1 MQVRAEQLAARL
13 ARGPLASVY
22 VVSSNE
28 PLLAM
33 EAQDAIRAAA
43 RAAGFSERQVIHA
56 DGRSDWSLLAGAAQG
71 LSLFAEKRIIEIR
84 LPSGKPGREGGEAL
98 RQHAATTTDDL
109 LTLVCLPT
117 LDRTT
122 RNSSW
127 AAALEAAGVWIDI
140 PALSRGDLP
149 AWIGQRLKRQGQ
161 AAPAEALTFIADRV
175 EGNLLAAHQEIS
187 KLGLLHP
194 HGELSLEA
202 VQEAVL
208 DVSRYEVFGL
218 STAMLTGDRKR
229 VLKVIA
235 GLRAEDEPLPL
246 ILWVVGEDVRTLLQL
261 RAALDGG
268 MPFAQATR
276 KVWVRRDKEEAIQA
290 ALRRL
295 DTTRLARLLARCAE
309 LDRISKGLTVAQRD
323 SDPWLELS
331 EIALGVAA

>member
-1 MQVRAEQLAARL
+1 MPTRTRSPIRTRCRSLIETDSARPIAARL
-13 ARGPLASVY
+13 LAT
-22 VVSSNE
+22 
-28 PLLAM
+28 
-33 EAQDAIRAAA
+33 IRSGDV
-43 RAAGFSERQVIHA
+43 RL
-56 DGRSDWSLLAGAAQG
+56 WS
-71 LSLFAEKRIIEIR
+71 
-84 LPSGKPGREGGEAL
+84 
-98 RQHAATTTDDL
+98 
-109 LTLVCLPT
+109 
-117 LDRTT
+117 
-122 RNSSW
+122 RNQ
-127 AAALEAAGVWIDI
+127 LEW
-140 PALSRGDLP
+140 
-149 AWIGQRLKRQGQ
+149 
-161 AAPAEALTFIADRV
+161 TDRV
-175 EGNLLAAHQEIS
+175 PEVRDALVA
-187 KLGLLHP
+187 LGL
-194 HGELSLEA
+194 
-202 VQEAVL
+202 QEAVL